1 MIKSMTG
8 YGRGSFLAGGDTY
21 SVELRSLNHRYLDIK
36 LRSPEHL
43 NPLENKVREFL
54 KKRLARG
61 ACTLSIYTEASESGA
76 LRLNIAAAQSYME
89 AAKKLKDETG
99 VEGEVDLSMLLKLRD
114 IFTGDPETPEAEQTW
129 EALAVALN
137 QALDQVD
144 DWRAREGAALDADL
158 KKKLKTV
165 EGLVDSVSKRAPE
178 VLKAYRE
185 RLEAEM
191 LRVLEKKADPERIL
205 TEAAIFAER
214 IDIDEE
220 LVRTRSHIEMFGKYL
235 AMDEPVGK
243 RLDFLCQEI
252 FREINTMASKSNDAD
267 MKHLA
272 VEMKGELERIREQ
285 VQNIQ

>member
-1 MIKSMTG
+1 MTG
-8 YGRGSFLAGGDTY
+8 YGRGSFLVGSDAY

-43 NPLENKVREFL
+43 SPLENRVREL
-54 KKRLARG
+54 VKKRMARG
-61 ACTLSIYTEASESGA
+61 ACTLSIYTESSEA
-76 LRLNIAAAQSYME
+76 AQLKLNIGAAKAYME
-89 AAKKLKDETG
+89 AAKKLKAETG
-99 VEGEVDLSMLLKLRD
+99 VGGEIDLSMLLKLRD
-114 IFTGDPETPEAEQTW
+114 IFTTGSEEPEVEEAWVPLT
-129 EALAVALN
+129 EALG

-144 DWRAREGAALDADL
+144 EWRTKEGAALEADL
-158 KKKLKTV
+158 KKKLLTV
-165 EGLVDSVSKRAPE
+165 EALVDSVAKRAPE
-178 VLKAYRE
+178 VLEAYRA

-205 TEAAIFAER
+205 AEAAIFAER

-220 LVRTRSHIEMFGKYL
+220 LVRTRSHIGMFGKYL